1 MRSLLFTIPSLNDSS
16 YFTFHQGKI
25 STGTFRLY
33 NVQQVDQYGG
43 LQTVKT
49 VSCSVASEISAMA
62 MACYK
67 LRSS

>member
-1 MRSLLFTIPSLNDSS
+1 MQSLLFTIPSLNDSS
-16 YFTFHQGKI
+16 YLTFQQGKI

-49 VSCSVASEISAMA
+49 VSCLAASGISA

-67 LRSS
+67 L

>member
-1 MRSLLFTIPSLNDSS
+1 MRSFLFTIPSLNDSS
-16 YFTFHQGKI
+16 YITFHQGKI

-62 MACYK
+62 CYK